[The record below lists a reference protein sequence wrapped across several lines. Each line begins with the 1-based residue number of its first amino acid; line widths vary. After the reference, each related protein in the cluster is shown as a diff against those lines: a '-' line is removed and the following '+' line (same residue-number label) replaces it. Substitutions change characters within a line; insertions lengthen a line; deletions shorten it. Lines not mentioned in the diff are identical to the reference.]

1 MVAVSLKKKAVV
13 LFAVVTLLSPA
24 SSFFLPRVSR
34 TDDAVVI
41 DFTGV
46 GYAPSYHSKTL
57 YDEIT
62 SPAFVPVPS
71 VYPYPMMY
79 RQQEQ
84 EQEPNGWSYSFSNP
98 IVDSANR
105 QGAGGA
111 VGIAPAAAAAA
122 AAAPQCGKVL
132 PATLPARSLI
142 ASERVAGGSIP
153 PSANSWSFL
162 VTLKMDTAAPG
173 VFFCSGTL
181 ISDSKVLLAASCL
194 ENLSLNK
201 LAQVTVLIGLRAAA
215 AGAADPAPRVPMT
228 RRIGKIAIHNRFN
241 ALSFANDIAIITLEY
256 PVVLSNFLVPVC
268 LPAAST
274 DQDQYLDQSAVII
287 GWGTAA
293 GTAATVL
300 RQGTVTVSSNAD
312 CNVDPNF
319 GIFVTVDNM
328 CISATDKFVCQA
340 DIGGPVLSL
349 TSPGVW
355 TQIGINS
362 FTPAGCTAN
371 SLQTR
376 VSAFRAWIDRN

>member
-1 MVAVSLKKKAVV
+1 MLGNQKGFSTAVV

-84 EQEPNGWSYSFSNP
+84 EQEPNGWSYSFSHP
-98 IVDSANR
+98 ITDSANR
-105 QGAGGA
+105 QGGGA
-111 VGIAPAAAAAA
+111 VAIAPAAAATTTTT
-122 AAAPQCGKVL
+122 QCGKG
-132 PATLPARSLI
+132 PNALPARSSI
-142 ASERVAGGSIP
+142 DQRIVGGSTP
-153 PSANSWSFL
+153 TSANSWMYL
-162 VTLKMDTAAPG
+162 VTLKMDGAAAG
-173 VFFCSGTL
+173 VYFCSGTL
-181 ISDSKVLLAASCL
+181 ISDTKVLSAASCL
-194 ENLSLNK
+194 ENLSVFK
-201 LAQVTVLIGLRAAA
+201 MSQVTVSIGLRAVT
-215 AGAADPAPRVPMT
+215 GVPPPPNVQMT
-228 RRIGKIAIHNRFN
+228 RRIGKVAIHSNYN
-241 ALSFANDIAIITLEY
+241 ALKFANNIAIITLEY

-274 DQDQYLDQSAVII
+274 DQDQYVDQSAVII
-287 GWGTAA
+287 GWGAA
-293 GTAATVL
+293 DSATPSTVL
-300 RQGTVTVSSNAD
+300 KQGTVTVSSNAD
-312 CNVDPNF
+312 CNADANF
-319 GIFVTVDNM
+319 GPFVSEANM
-328 CISATDKFVCQA
+328 CIASTDKFVCA
-340 DIGGPVLSL
+340 GDIGGPVLVLS
-349 TSPGVW
+349 SPGIW

-362 FTPAGCTAN
+362 YASGDCESN

-376 VSAFRAWIDRN
+376 VSAFKAWIDLYKN